1 MTWNLA
7 RLGLCLGLSFAL
19 FGCGRSPQAKEDPA
33 VGGKPLSAWA
43 KQLKDKDPGTRAS
56 AAKELAELGAAA
68 KPAVPELVAAI
79 KDCSW
84 ELYALDIEGS
94 EQGTMFFS
102 LPASGE
108 LGGTP
113 EEREKAKKEAEK
125 RMKEQEK
132 KAEELAKKFKPLEER
147 LKKEESTLLALL
159 TALEKIDPQQADSLG
174 LGDGKLAK
182 MKEALARHRMATTTF
197 EKVGSTIGGP
207 PAKP

>member
-1 MTWNLA
+1 MTSNLA
-7 RLGLCLGLSFAL
+7 RLGLCLGLSFVL

-43 KQLKDKDPGTRAS
+43 KQLEDKDPGTRTS
-56 AAKELAELGAAA
+56 AAKELADLGGAA
-68 KPAVPELVAAI
+68 KPAVPELVGAI

-84 ELYALDIEGS
+84 EMFAMETELSELGGIFFALPG
-94 EQGTMFFS
+94 
-102 LPASGE
+102 SGE

-125 RMKEQEK
+125 RRKEQEQ
-132 KAEELAKKFKPLEER
+132 KAEEQAKKVKPLEDR

-159 TALEKIDPQQADSLG
+159 TALEKIDPQQVDSLG

-182 MKEALARHRMATTTF
+182 MKEALARHREATTTF
-197 EKVGSTIGGP
+197 QKVGSTISSP
-207 PAKP
+207 PSKP